1 MSPVFE
7 RENFVGEVTSMI
19 VKEGDFGPQI
29 EGEITR
35 LDDSPDRMVWIP
47 IPERITKGTTL
58 GRWILAVAELEPEAD
73 LLDFSQREKALKKLC
88 AILEGNF
95 YLWENREYTYPTGSK
110 ERLTPV
116 EKYATE
122 ELAMAA
128 SGEGI
133 SVTTVATT
141 TGGLAVPDAW
151 EGIEEEWK
159 AAVQAVKEEFEG
171 KPKAV
176 VAKALQGREGKL
188 LEEYAASPDDFLT
201 WWDEV

>member
-1 MSPVFE
+1 MPVFE
-7 RENFVGEVTSMI
+7 RENFVGEVASMI

-35 LDDSPDRMVWIP
+35 LDDSADRMVWIP

-128 SGEGI
+128 AAGEGAL
-133 SVTTVATT
+133 VTKAPATPR
-141 TGGLAVPDAW
+141 GLTVPDAW
-151 EGIEEEWK
+151 KGVEEEWK
-159 AAVQAVKEEFEG
+159 KRVQEMKNELAGKSKPAIIKELESRAE
-171 KPKAV
+171 
-176 VAKALQGREGKL
+176 KL
-188 LEEYAASPDDFLT
+188 LKDDLAAPDDFLS